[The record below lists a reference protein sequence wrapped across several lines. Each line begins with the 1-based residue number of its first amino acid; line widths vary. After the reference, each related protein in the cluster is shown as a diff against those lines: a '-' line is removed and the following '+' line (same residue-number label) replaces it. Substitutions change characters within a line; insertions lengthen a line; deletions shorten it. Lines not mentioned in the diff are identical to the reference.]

1 MNIKYTLPFI
11 AILPTLFFS
20 FKPADIRQKSEKI
33 FQDTKVMTTAYHKNG
48 EDEGSFVYTE
58 FSKRSENLESE
69 VSTRRTRE
77 STIIIART
85 LMEYEHSVAIIAMN
99 DN

>member
-1 MNIKYTLPFI
+1 MNLRYTLPFI

-20 FKPADIRQKSEKI
+20 FKRDDIKKNSEKL
-33 FQDTKVMTTAYHKNG
+33 FQQTQVMPEAYDGIG
-48 EDEGSFVYTE
+48 EEEGSFVYTE

-69 VSTRRTRE
+69 VSTRRTKE

-85 LMEYEHSVAIIAMN
+85 LMEYERSVAVIALN